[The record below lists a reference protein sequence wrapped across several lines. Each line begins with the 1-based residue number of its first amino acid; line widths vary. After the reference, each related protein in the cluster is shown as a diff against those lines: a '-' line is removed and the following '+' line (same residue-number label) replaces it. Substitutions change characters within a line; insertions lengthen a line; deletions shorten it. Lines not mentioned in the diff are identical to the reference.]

1 MPNVALPC
9 RLQADQRNLI
19 EDGVVVPN
27 FAAPDIATAPLS
39 ELAHPSS
46 LLEDADWITVED
58 DLPAGGRPAYEFR
71 REVELQ
77 SDIQCATLTITA
89 HGIYEAF
96 INGCRVGEQELTPGF
111 TSYRRT
117 LQVQQY
123 EVADLLHPGANDI
136 RFTVS
141 DGWYRGRTGPDRV
154 ADGFGTEVAVIASI
168 SILTA
173 AGVESSIATGT
184 GWDVAAGT
192 IVRADLMD
200 GQHTDLRR
208 AGQEEWRPAVIS
220 EDPLTRDR
228 SRLTWSPAPP
238 VRRTRAYAPMLIE
251 RLPSGRQIVDFGQNL
266 NGWVRLSR
274 LGPAGTAVTLT
285 HGEALD
291 RDGDLTLTHLDVT
304 TPSGLLGVGQVDQVI
319 SRGAEGDVFEP
330 RHTTHGFRY
339 VAVDGLTEDLAV
351 EDLTAFLVRTDL
363 TSIGS
368 FTSGDERIN
377 ALHRIAV
384 ASWQANSCDIPT
396 DCPQRERWGYTGDFQ
411 IFTRSAAYL
420 DDVSGFAFKWLTSLA
435 DDQCPDGK
443 VTNVAP
449 DCGVVPNPFISTSFD
464 GSAGWGDAA
473 TIVPWDLYRAY
484 GDRDLLV
491 RFYPMMRAWVD
502 YAATAAATGRHA
514 RREEA
519 KPTPAD
525 HESYLWDT
533 GWHWGEWLEP
543 GASFNPT
550 ADHTIVATAYLAHSA
565 GIAAEVAT
573 MLGETEDAT
582 KYARLATRVG
592 EAWRTEFLHPD
603 GTLTRPTQA
612 NYVRALAFGLIPP
625 ALREAS
631 AAQLVG
637 LIEENRD
644 RLSTGFL
651 STGMLLPVLA
661 DNGYPEVAY
670 RLLFQTEE
678 PSWLAMLER
687 GATTVWEDWSGLAPD
702 GTANGSLNHYSKGA
716 VVTFLH
722 EYAAG
727 IRPVSPGYTTFAVH
741 PFIWPEMGSAEGRL
755 RTGHGE
761 IVAGWSIASDRVH
774 VAVTVPEGTSASVFL
789 PDNTTETVGPGRHTW
804 VQDLPHPTP
813 LPRVKVQQDHHA
825 DPADDSPYGPWGRI
839 DPLAATL
846 GDLLED
852 AEARA
857 TIDEIVPELP
867 LSPQLELARGVPIG
881 TVLAMSANMLPA
893 ELIDRLGRSL
903 AAL

>member
-1 MPNVALPC
+1 M
-9 RLQADQRNLI
+9 
-19 EDGVVVPN
+19 PN
-27 FAAPDIATAPLS
+27 FAILDSATVPES
-39 ELAHPSS
+39 NHGQPVP
-46 LLEDADWITVED
+46 LLENADWITVQD
-58 DLPAGGRPAYEFR
+58 HHLPAGFRPAYEFR
-71 REVELQ
+71 RVVKLQ
-77 SDIQCATLTITA
+77 RDVRRATLTVTA

-96 INGCRVGEQELTPGF
+96 INGRRVGDQELTPGF

-123 EVADLLHPGANDI
+123 EVAYLLRPGVNEI

-154 ADGFGTEVAVIASI
+154 PDGFGTEVAVIASL

-173 AGVESSIATGT
+173 AGVELSITTGA

-200 GQHTDLRR
+200 GQQTDLRR
-208 AGQEEWRPAVIS
+208 TGREEWRPAVIS
-220 EDPLTRDR
+220 TDPLTLDR
-228 SRLTWSPAPP
+228 SRLTRSPAPP
-238 VRRTRAYAPMLIE
+238 VRRTSAHAPVRIV
-251 RLPSGRQIVDFGQNL
+251 RLASGRQIVDFGQNL

-274 LGPAGTAVTLT
+274 LGPTGTAVTLT

-291 RDGDLTLTHLDVT
+291 TEGDLTLTHLDVT
-304 TPSGLLGVGQVDQVI
+304 TPSGFLGVGQVDHVV
-319 SRGAEGDVFEP
+319 SRGVEGDVFEP

-339 VAVDGLTEDLAV
+339 VAVDGLAEDLTTD
-351 EDLTAFLVRTDL
+351 DLTAFLVRTDL
-363 TSIGS
+363 TPIGS
-368 FTSGDERIN
+368 FISGDERIN

-411 IFTRSAAYL
+411 IFARSAAYL
-420 DDVSGFAFKWLTSLA
+420 DDIRGFALKWLTSLA
-435 DDQCPDGK
+435 DDQSPDGK

-449 DCGVVPNPFISTSFD
+449 NCGVVPNPFISTSFD

-484 GDRDLLV
+484 GERDLIE
-491 RFYPMMRAWVD
+491 RFYPMMTAWVD
-502 YAATAAATGRHA
+502 YAATAAATGRHP
-514 RREEA
+514 RREAAE
-519 KPTPAD
+519 PTPAD
-525 HESYLWDT
+525 HEEYLWDT

-565 GIAAEVAT
+565 GIVAEVAAT
-573 MLGETEDAT
+573 LGEAEDAT
-582 KYARLATRVG
+582 GYAQLAARVR
-592 EAWRTEFLHPD
+592 EAWRTEFLLTD
-603 GTLTRPTQA
+603 GTLARPTQA
-612 NYVRALAFGLIPP
+612 NYVRALAFGLIPRD
-625 ALREAS
+625 LREAS
-631 AAQLVG
+631 AAQLVA
-637 LIEENRD
+637 LIEENHD

-661 DNGYPEVAY
+661 DHGYPEVAY

-678 PSWLAMLER
+678 PSWLAMLKR
-687 GATTVWEDWSGLAPD
+687 GATTVWEDWSGIGPD
-702 GTANGSLNHYSKGA
+702 GTASGSLNHYSKGA
-716 VVTFLH
+716 FVTFLH
-722 EYAAG
+722 EYVAG
-727 IRPVSPGYTTFAVH
+727 IRPVTPGYATFEVH
-741 PFIWPEMGSAEGRL
+741 PHIWPDMGSAEGRL
-755 RTGHGE
+755 RTEHGE
-761 IVAGWSIASDRVH
+761 IVAGWSITNDRVN
-774 VAVTVPEGTSASVFL
+774 VSVTVPEGTSASVYL
-789 PDNTTETVGPGRHTW
+789 PDDTTAKVGPGRHTW
-804 VQDLPHPTP
+804 IQGVPNPTP
-813 LPRVKVQQDHHA
+813 LPRVRIQQSKDA
-825 DPADDSPYGPWGRI
+825 AIAGDSPYGPWGRI
-839 DPLAATL
+839 DPLVDTL

-857 TIDEIVPELP
+857 TIDEIIPELP
-867 LSPQLELARGVPIG
+867 LSPQLELARSVPIG